1 MSRKNFSLRF
11 RIILLSG
18 FWILL
23 ALAGTG
29 LVLVGFYQDHIEGH
43 YDAHVLMH
51 MEEMVSAARLS
62 PEGELELAYAPSD
75 PRYHVSL
82 SGWYWEIRHEGEVLA
97 RSPSLEGHTIEL
109 QGISTADHSGTHLLS
124 GPGDSPLRVQTMLV
138 PAGIPGEQ
146 LLLVASAPMVKVTD
160 DVVDVST
167 HLLVAFALLG
177 LGLLIAVLVQ
187 IRIALRP
194 IEAIGKGIS
203 DIHLGAVDRLDGDF
217 PAEVQPLADE
227 LNNLLEHN
235 STLLRRARNQ
245 LGDLAHSVK
254 NPLTVI
260 NNEARAM
267 ESDKGALILKQTA
280 DIASSV
286 EHHLSRAR
294 AFGTTNVLGSRARVR
309 PVAEDL
315 AFALARIHQDRKP
328 EFDLSGLGECAV
340 RCETQDLEEMLGN
353 LMDNAC
359 KWAEQ
364 RVIVH
369 CNRNNGHCLL
379 FVEDDG
385 PGIPPDKIEQ
395 VMQRGQR
402 LDESREGHGL
412 GLGIIQDV
420 VELYGGSLSL
430 GKSTYG
436 GLSARLKLPGA

>member
-1 MSRKNFSLRF
+1 M
-11 RIILLSG
+11 
-18 FWILL
+18 
-23 ALAGTG
+23 
-29 LVLVGFYQDHIEGH
+29 
-43 YDAHVLMH
+43 MH
-51 MEEMVSAARLS
+51 MEEMVSAASLG
-62 PEGELELAYAPSD
+62 PDGELQLAYAPSD
-75 PRYHVSL
+75 PRYQVNN
-82 SGWYWEIRHEGEVLA
+82 SGWYWEIRHRGRVLA
-97 RSPSLEGHTIEL
+97 LSPSL
-109 QGISTADHSGTHLLS
+109 QGESIDLSGLSTADHSGTRILD
-124 GPGDSPLRVQTMLV
+124 GPDGSPLRVQTLLV

-146 LLLVASAPMVKVTD
+146 LLMVASAPMMGITD
-160 DVVDVST
+160 DVIDVSE
-167 HLLVAFALLG
+167 HLLVSLALLG
-177 LGLLIAVLVQ
+177 LGLLVAVLIQ

-203 DIHLGAVDRLDGDF
+203 NIHQGTADRLDGDF
-217 PAEVQPLADE
+217 PKEVQPLANE

-267 ESDKGALILKQTA
+267 KSEKGALILKETA

-286 EHHLSRAR
+286 DHHLSRAR
-294 AFGTTNVLGSRARVR
+294 AFGTTNVLGSRAKVR

-315 AFALARIHQDRKP
+315 AFALKRIHQDRKLD
-328 EFDLSGLGECAV
+328 FDLSGLGECAV
-340 RCETQDLEEMLGN
+340 RCEGQDLEEMLGN

-359 KWAEQ
+359 KWAGS

-369 CNRNNGHCLL
+369 CKNEDGHCLL
-379 FVEDDG
+379 YVEDDG
-385 PGIPPDKIEQ
+385 PGVPEDKIEH

-412 GLGIIQDV
+412 GLGIIQDI
-420 VELYGGSLSL
+420 VELYRGDLVL
-430 GKSTYG
+430 GKSGYG

>member
-1 MSRKNFSLRF
+1 MSHRRFSLRL

-43 YDAHVLMH
+43 YDSHVLMH
-51 MEEMVSAARLS
+51 MEEMVSAASLG
-62 PEGELELAYAPSD
+62 PDGALQLAYAPSD
-75 PRYHVSL
+75 PRYQVNN
-82 SGWYWEIRHEGEVLA
+82 SGWYWEIRHRGRVLA
-97 RSPSLEGHTIEL
+97 RSPSL
-109 QGISTADHSGTHLLS
+109 QGQSIDLSGLSTADHAGTRILD
-124 GPGDSPLRVQTMLV
+124 GPDGSPLRVQTMLV
-138 PAGIPGEQ
+138 PAGVPGEQ
-146 LLLVASAPMVKVTD
+146 FLMVASAPMMGITD
-160 DVVDVST
+160 DVIDVT
-167 HLLVAFALLG
+167 EHLLVSLALLG
-177 LGLLIAVLVQ
+177 LGLLIAVLIQ
-187 IRIALRP
+187 IRLALRP

-203 DIHLGAVDRLDGDF
+203 DIHLGSVDRLDGDF
-217 PAEVQPLADE
+217 PIEVQPLADE

-235 STLLRRARNQ
+235 SMLLRRARNQ
-245 LGDLAHSVK
+245 LGDLAHSIK

-267 ESDKGALILKQTA
+267 KSEKGALILKQTQ

-286 EHHLSRAR
+286 DHHLSRAR
-294 AFGTTNVLGSRARVR
+294 AFGTTNVLGSRAKVR

-315 AFALARIHQDRKP
+315 AFALKRIHQDRKLD
-328 EFDLSGLGECAV
+328 FDLSGLGECAV
-340 RCETQDLEEMLGN
+340 RCEGQDLEEMLGN

-359 KWAEQ
+359 KWARS

-369 CNRNNGHCLL
+369 CKSEDGHCMLY
-379 FVEDDG
+379 VEDDG
-385 PGIPPDKIEQ
+385 PGVPQDKIEH

-412 GLGIIQDV
+412 GLGIIQDI
-420 VELYGGSLSL
+420 VELYRGDLAL
-430 GKSTYG
+430 GKSGYG